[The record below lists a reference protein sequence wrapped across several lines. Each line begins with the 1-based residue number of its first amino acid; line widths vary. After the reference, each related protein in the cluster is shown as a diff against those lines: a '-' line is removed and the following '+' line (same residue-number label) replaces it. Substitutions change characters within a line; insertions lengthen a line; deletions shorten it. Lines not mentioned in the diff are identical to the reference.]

1 MLYQRMMINK
11 KKTIRTYG
19 NKGYTN
25 FRDVNVPEDD
35 MECESFTVIYIYSLL
50 KNESKYSLKEYLDS
64 CAYKIANKQV
74 TDYLDDNLFEN

>member
-1 MLYQRMMINK
+1 
-11 KKTIRTYG
+11 
-19 NKGYTN
+19 
-25 FRDVNVPEDD
+25 